1 MKLDYKK
8 QEKKLESI
16 FQPENF
22 HKKLSKLFYQ
32 DTGEKR
38 VLRKKLSQLLDG
50 RTFLNGLDVGP
61 GPGLITQPL
70 YDRCQSLTL
79 VELLPIYEKMLCKK
93 FPNANVLIE
102 SISDFSPKN
111 KFDIILCSHVLY
123 YFDKQSID
131 SVLTKLITSLNPEG
145 ILILILLDC
154 DFILQYFNDKLNHLF
169 GVNFIDIK
177 TIGNKL
183 SKLGKVEFW
192 EYFFDKKFKNK
203 EEFNHYLFN
212 FLSIKKES
220 DFLTCT
226 GEINRITSSLE
237 NVKNKYVLQQHGKIL
252 IYKKINN
259 IS

>member
-1 MKLDYKK
+1 MSNIL
-8 QEKKLESI
+8 QS
-16 FQPENF
+16 ENL
-22 HKKLSKLFYQ
+22 HVKLSKLFYQ
-32 DTGEKR
+32 DTNEKR

-79 VELLPIYEKMLCKK
+79 VELLPVYEQILNKK
-93 FPNANVLIE
+93 FPNSNVLIE
-102 SISDFSPKN
+102 SFSDFHPKN

-131 SVLTKLITSLNPEG
+131 SVLKKLITSLNPEG

-177 TIGNKL
+177 TIEKQL
-183 SKLGKVEFW
+183 SKSGEVEFR
-192 EYFFDKKFKNK
+192 EYFFDKHFKNK
-203 EEFNHYLFN
+203 EEFNNYLFN
-212 FLSIKKES
+212 FLSLKKELHFLKCS
-220 DFLTCT
+220 D
-226 GEINRITSSLE
+226 EINRITSTLE
-237 NVKNKYVLQQHGKIL
+237 KTKNSYLLQQHGKIL
-252 IYKKINN
+252 IYKKNQ
-259 IS
+259 